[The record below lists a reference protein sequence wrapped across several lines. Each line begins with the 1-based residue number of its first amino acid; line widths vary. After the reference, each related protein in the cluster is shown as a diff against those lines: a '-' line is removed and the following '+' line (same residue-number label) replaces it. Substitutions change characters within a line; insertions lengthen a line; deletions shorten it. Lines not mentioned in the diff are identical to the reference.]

1 MDPLSQGIV
10 GSVAA
15 QQKSSKEKILLITI
29 IGFLSGMAPDLD
41 VFIRSSHDPLLA
53 IEFQTIYSF
62 SYFYTFWRIHMWDIF
77 LPCFDQK

>member
-15 QQKSSKEKILLITI
+15 QQNSKEKILLITI

-41 VFIRSSHDPLLA
+41 VFIRSNHDPFWQLNFIDNLL
-53 IEFQTIYSF
+53 IPLFLYLFGGLICG
-62 SYFYTFWRIHMWDIF
+62 TF
-77 LPCFDQK
+77 LLCFDQ